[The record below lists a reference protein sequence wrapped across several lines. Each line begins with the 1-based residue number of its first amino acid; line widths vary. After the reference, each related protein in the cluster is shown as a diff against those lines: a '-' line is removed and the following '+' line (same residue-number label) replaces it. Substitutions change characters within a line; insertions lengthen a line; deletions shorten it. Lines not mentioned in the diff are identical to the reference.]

1 MNNTSAETCK
11 LHLPRLSSGSTSGGR
26 CSIRRGVKLEL
37 KMEGEG
43 VSGKATPGMASLCL
57 MTSSTV
63 ARTLLLLER

>member
-1 MNNTSAETCK
+1 M
-11 LHLPRLSSGSTSGGR
+11 
-26 CSIRRGVKLEL
+26 KLEL